1 MTNTTT
7 PGDETSE
14 NDGAPTTPAQRQYIE
29 TLFRTSYPNLV
40 SYALCMRAATHEDA
54 EDAVQHA
61 FEKVLAGHR
70 CLADP
75 TEGAVLKYIYSM
87 IDGVIKTAWR
97 DNTVDHRHLTYN
109 TRAVQAVAGP
119 TPLPAPDSAVL
130 LAELDAAAR
139 RRFDT
144 LPERQRQV
152 FILRLQDYSYRQI
165 ALLLGISESTVNGH
179 MVRALAKM
187 RDGLDDWLEDDPKRA
202 DDDTDTKHTDTD
214 AADTVEDDT

>member
-1 MTNTTT
+1 MTPPPT
-7 PGDETSE
+7 PLDETP
-14 NDGAPTTPAQRQYIE
+14 DADHAPTTSAQRQRIE

-40 SYALCMRAATHEDA
+40 SYAMCVRATTREDA
-54 EDAVQHA
+54 EDAIQHA

-75 TEGAVLKYIYSM
+75 DEHAVIKYVYAM

-97 DNTVDHRHLTYN
+97 DTAVDHRHLVHN
-109 TRAVQAVAGP
+109 TRAVQAIAGP
-119 TPLPAPDSAVL
+119 TPLPAPDAAVL

-144 LPERQRQV
+144 LPARQRQV
-152 FILRLQDYSYRQI
+152 FVLRLQGYSYRRI
-165 ALLLGISESTVNGH
+165 ALLVGISESTVNGH

-187 RDGLDDWLEDDPKRA
+187 RDALDDWLGDDQQKRDTTDDP
-202 DDDTDTKHTDTD
+202 DHNTL
-214 AADTVEDDT
+214 DTVENDT

>member
-1 MTNTTT
+1 MTDA
-7 PGDETSE
+7 PQPPRD
-14 NDGAPTTPAQRQYIE
+14 DDPPDDADDAPTTPAQRQRIE
-29 TLFRTSYPNLV
+29 TLFRTSYPKLV
-40 SYALCMRAATHEDA
+40 SYAWCMRAASREDA

-75 TEGAVLKYIYSM
+75 DPSAILKYLYAM

-97 DNTVDHRHLTYN
+97 DTKVDQRHQTYN

-130 LAELDAAAR
+130 TAELDASAR
-139 RRFDT
+139 RRLDA
-144 LPERQRQV
+144 LPDRQRQV
-152 FILRLQDYSYRQI
+152 FVLRLQGSSYVQI
-165 ALLLGISESTVNGH
+165 AALLQISVSTVNGH

-187 RDGLDDWLEDDPKRA
+187 RTELRDWLPD
-202 DDDTDTKHTDTD
+202 
-214 AADTVEDDT
+214 EDDTETDPGNANDGEDDR